1 MLQCQGSKN
10 SSFTKV
16 IVALLVILS
25 TLSMLFAAGR
35 PNALLFLTDF
45 GLKDGAVSAMKGVA
59 FGVDP
64 DLRMFDV
71 THDIPAFS
79 VWEGAYRLKQTVEY
93 WPANTVFVCVVDPG
107 VGTERNPIVLKTK
120 TGYYLVGPDNG
131 LFSLVAE
138 DMGIEEVR
146 IIDVEKQRLP
156 GSEKSYTFHGR
167 DIFAYVG
174 ARLASGQIKFEDVG
188 PVLEGDI
195 VTIPYQKPTIE
206 GNTVMGNIPVLDI
219 QYGNVWSNIPDEL
232 FEMLNPQFGDL
243 FYVEIFEDN
252 NLVFEGEMPFVN
264 SFGDVPEGDTLIYY
278 NSLLNVSVAINMD
291 NFSEVYGI
299 YSGPEWTIKLT
310 KILSEVSGTVSQI
323 DKYGNVRTDIP
334 ADALTKEGFEVG
346 DIVVIKVND
355 HLIQAPFVTT
365 YGDVDRGKPL
375 IRISDNYLT
384 LAINYG
390 NFGETY
396 SLEVGDPVTI
406 QLLKKGAYKSEL
418 EIRHLVKTNNRQD
431 YESDEVFANFREVTV
446 EKVPPPT
453 LKGSINDKLKAL
465 VFDAKYDKYRGIIV
479 YTRVFAGT
487 VKKEDNILF
496 MASGKS
502 YEVSEVGVFH
512 PEMVEIDNLSAGE
525 IGYIIAGIKEIQ
537 EAKVG
542 DTITNA
548 QDPTDKPLPGYK
560 EVKPMVYAGL
570 YPGLPEYYEDLRKA
584 LEKLKLNDASLV
596 FLPENSPA
604 LGYGFRVG
612 FLGLLH
618 MEIVKERIQREFDLA
633 VILTVPSVIYNAKLK
648 NGEVIQIT
656 NPSQFPD
663 QEYIESVYEPY
674 CKLDIITPPEFMGD
688 LINLAQVEKRGEF
701 LYVSNA
707 GKNRVVLHFEI
718 PLAEIIFDFFDKMK
732 ALSKGYASMDYE
744 LIGYRESKLVK
755 IEIYINKEKVDA
767 LSYIVHESKAYEIAR
782 KLVDKLKDLIPR
794 HQFEIPIQAYCK
806 GKIIAR
812 STIKALRKDVLQ
824 KCYGG
829 DVTRKMKLLE
839 KQKEGK
845 KRMREIGEVS
855 IPQEAFLALL
865 KIDEDNN

>member
-1 MLQCQGSKN
+1 MYDPN
-10 SSFTKV
+10 F
-16 IVALLVILS
+16 IRNVAIIAHIDHGKTTLMDRILE
-25 TLSMLFAAGR
+25 
-35 PNALLFLTDF
+35 LTHSID
-45 GLKDGAVSAMKGVA
+45 
-59 FGVDP
+59 
-64 DLRMFDV
+64 
-71 THDIPAFS
+71 
-79 VWEGAYRLKQTVEY
+79 
-93 WPANTVFVCVVDPG
+93 
-107 VGTERNPIVLKTK
+107 ERNMREQFLDSMDLEREK
-120 TGYYLVGPDNG
+120 
-131 LFSLVAE
+131 
-138 DMGIEEVR
+138 GI
-146 IIDVEKQRLP
+146 
-156 GSEKSYTFHGR
+156 
-167 DIFAYVG
+167 
-174 ARLASGQIKFEDVG
+174 
-188 PVLEGDI
+188 
-195 VTIPYQKPTIE
+195 
-206 GNTVMGNIPVLDI
+206 
-219 QYGNVWSNIPDEL
+219 
-232 FEMLNPQFGDL
+232 
-243 FYVEIFEDN
+243 
-252 NLVFEGEMPFVN
+252 
-264 SFGDVPEGDTLIYY
+264 
-278 NSLLNVSVAINMD
+278 
-291 NFSEVYGI
+291 
-299 YSGPEWTIKLT
+299 TIK
-310 KILSEVSGTVSQI
+310 SHPV
-323 DKYGNVRTDIP
+323 
-334 ADALTKEGFEVG
+334 
-346 DIVVIKVND
+346 KV
-355 HLIQAPFVTT
+355 FYT
-365 YGDVDRGKPL
+365 
-375 IRISDNYLT
+375 S
-384 LAINYG
+384 
-390 NFGETY
+390 
-396 SLEVGDPVTI
+396 
-406 QLLKKGAYKSEL
+406 KKG
-418 EIRHLVKTNNRQD
+418 QD
-431 YESDEVFANFREVTV
+431 YELNILDTPGHIDFTYEVSRSLAACEGAILLVDATQGVQAQTVTNTYLALENDLEIIGAINKIDLPSANVEETLLEINDLVGIDSDSIVKISAKTGEGVSELLELII